1 MRPPR
6 ALPFALLLV
15 LASALALIA
24 AGCGGDDDNASS
36 AATPPAQTTTGGAAT
51 AGAFPVTVTHRYGTT
66 TVDAAPKRIVTV
78 GSTEQD
84 VVLALGEQP
93 VGVTEWYGGQ
103 PDATWPWAHQL
114 LGTNKPTV
122 LKADDG
128 IDIESVAKLRPDLI
142 VGTNSGMDK
151 NMYKKLSA
159 LAPTVPGPKGGT
171 LYFSPWDVQT
181 QLIAD
186 AMGMHDQG
194 TQLIAG
200 VKETFADAVAAHPEF
215 QGKTVTFS
223 QNAFYDGKL
232 YVYPPGLGVEFL
244 ELLGLTPNPKIAPL
258 AEPGSQAE
266 ISAERLD
273 VIDADVLVFA
283 TEKPGDVKNLLKIPT
298 FKPLDAVKGHRAV
311 FTDPILSGAMY
322 FETPLSLKYV
332 AEHLTPL
339 LAEAVA
345 GKAPWAMAQAAS

>member
-1 MRPPR
+1 MRPLR
-6 ALPFALLLV
+6 SLPIAVLLLLALLV
-15 LASALALIA
+15 AT
-24 AGCGGDDDNASS
+24 GCGSDDEDNSS
-36 AATPPAQTTTGGAAT
+36 AAAAPTTAT
-51 AGAFPVTVTHRYGTT
+51 TAEKAAFPVTVEHRYGST
-66 TVDAAPKRIVTV
+66 TVKAAPKRIVTV

-84 VVLALGEQP
+84 VVLALGHQP

-103 PDATWPWAHQL
+103 PDATWPWAHPL
-114 LGTNKPTV
+114 LTTKPTV

-128 IDIESVAKLRPDLI
+128 IDIENVAKLAPDLI
-142 VGTNSGMDK
+142 LGTNSGMDK
-151 NMYKKLSA
+151 GMYEKLSA
-159 LAPTVPGPKGGT
+159 LAPTIPGPKGGT

-186 AMGMHDQG
+186 AMGQHDDG
-194 TQLIAG
+194 VKAIAD

-232 YVYPPGLGVEFL
+232 YVYPPGLGTEFL
-244 ELLGLTPNPKIAPL
+244 DLLGFTVNPKIKPL

-283 TEKPGDVKNLLKIPT
+283 TEKAADVKNLLKIPT

-345 GKAPWAMAQAAS
+345 GKAPWAMAQGAS

>member
-1 MRPPR
+1 MR
-6 ALPFALLLV
+6 ALRSFPLAVLLV
-15 LASALALIA
+15 LALVV
-24 AGCGGDDDNASS
+24 AGCGSDDSESS
-36 AATPPAQTTTGGAAT
+36 ASPTPTTTGAAE
-51 AGAFPVTVTHRYGTT
+51 AGAGKAVFPATVTHRYGTT
-66 TVDAAPKRIVTV
+66 TVERAPKRIVTV
-78 GSTEQD
+78 GQTEQD
-84 VVLALGEQP
+84 VVLALGQQP
-93 VGVTEWYGGQ
+93 VGVTDWYGDQ
-103 PDATWPWAHQL
+103 PDATWPWAHAL

-122 LKADDG
+122 LKAADG
-128 IDIESVAKLRPDLI
+128 IDVESVAKLRPDLI
-142 VGTNSGMDK
+142 IGTNSGMDK

-159 LAPTVPGPKGGT
+159 LAPTVAGPKGGT

-186 AMGMHDQG
+186 AMGLHDEG
-194 TQLIAG
+194 VELIAD
-200 VKETFADAVAAHPEF
+200 VEKTFADAVAAHPEF
-215 QGKTVTFS
+215 KGKTVTFS
-223 QNAFYDGKL
+223 QNAFYDGVL

-244 ELLGLTPNPKIAPL
+244 ELLGFTPNPKIAPL

-283 TEKPGDVKNLLKIPT
+283 TEKPADVKNLLKIPT
-298 FKPLDAVKGHRAV
+298 FKPLDAVKGHHAV

-345 GKAPWAMAQAAS
+345 GQAPWEMAQTAAG

>member
-6 ALPFALLLV
+6 SLPLAVLLILALLV
-15 LASALALIA
+15 A
-24 AGCGGDDDNASS
+24 AGCGSEDDSADS
-36 AATPPAQTTTGGAAT
+36 AAAQTTAPNAAK
-51 AGAFPVTVTHRYGTT
+51 AAFPATVEHRYGTT
-66 TVDAAPKRIVTV
+66 TVNQAPQRIVTV

-84 VVLALGEQP
+84 VILALGLKP
-93 VGVTEWYGGQ
+93 VGVTEWYGDQ
-103 PDATWPWAHQL
+103 PYATWPWARAA
-114 LGTNKPTV
+114 LGDTKPAV
-122 LKADDG
+122 LHADDG
-128 IDIESVAKLRPDLI
+128 INIEAVAKLRPDLI

-159 LAPTVPGPKGGT
+159 LAPTIAGPKGGT

-186 AMGMHDQG
+186 ALGMHDRG
-194 TQLIAG
+194 AEVIDD
-200 VKETFADAVAAHPEF
+200 VKRTFADALAAHPEF
-215 QGKTVTFS
+215 KGKTVTFS

-244 ELLGLTPNPKIAPL
+244 DLLGFTVNPKIKPL

-273 VIDADVLVFA
+273 VIDADVMVFA
-283 TEKPGDVKNLLKIPT
+283 TEKPADVKNLLKVPT
-298 FKPLDAVKGHRAV
+298 FKPLKAVAGHHTV
-311 FTDPILSGAMY
+311 FTDATLSGAMY
-322 FETPLSLKYV
+322 FETPLSLPYV
-332 AEHLTPL
+332 AQRLTPL

-345 GKAPWAMAQAAS
+345 GKAPWAMAQTG